1 MAAITKVSLSFKET
15 RQKRRQ
21 KTLAK
26 LEGIALL
33 SLLGAALK
41 NKFFF
46 YFFTF
51 LNANC
56 WSSFGG
62 CFLNFSVFLCCV
74 CFVCLRK
81 VFFERKSSSFF
92 SLVVGFSFSKRHH
105 HQNHKINV
113 FWSNWER
120 CFFHEIFLRGR
131 RHLSSCFFVS

>member
-46 YFFTF
+46 
-51 LNANC
+51 
-56 WSSFGG
+56 SIS
-62 CFLNFSVFLCCV
+62 
-74 CFVCLRK
+74 LR
-81 VFFERKSSSFF
+81 F
-92 SLVVGFSFSKRHH
+92 
-105 HQNHKINV
+105 
-113 FWSNWER
+113 
-120 CFFHEIFLRGR
+120 
-131 RHLSSCFFVS
+131 